1 MFTFVGIELPRV
13 KMTFTNFKSYKNKCI
28 ECTKN
33 QNLTVKDLENHKN
46 AIEFQ
51 NIKNSDPILLLELI
65 IWAYDSGFNLGHF
78 SANDK
83 GYIIIYE

>member
-1 MFTFVGIELPRV
+1 
-13 KMTFTNFKSYKNKCI
+13 MTYTTFKSYKNKCI

-33 QNLTVKDLENHKN
+33 QNLTVKNLENHKN

-65 IWAYDSGFNLGHF
+65 LWAYDSGFNLGGY
-78 SANDK
+78 SAKENN
-83 GYIIIYE
+83 GSIIIYE